1 MPDWM
6 NLAILIG
13 AGLIAISIFTSV
25 LASRLGAPLLL
36 LFLGLGLL
44 VGEDGLGL
52 DFDNAPMAYF
62 VGSVALAVIL
72 FDSGFAT
79 RIRTLRAVAGPAMAL
94 ATMGVLLT
102 AGITAV
108 AAHLLFGLGLVPSLL
123 MGAVVSPT
131 DAAAVFFL
139 MRAGGITVR
148 DRVRSTLEVESGTND
163 PMAIFLTATLVAVLA
178 GDAAGESLGW
188 ALVESFALQ
197 LGIGAVFGIA
207 GGLLIIQAVDRVEL
221 EAGLYPLVV
230 LGLALLLFAGT
241 NMVGGSGFLAVYLAG
256 LLAGNADLRPAAAL
270 QRFQE
275 GMTWLAQIAMFLTLG
290 LLATPSTF
298 GDILLPALALGLF
311 LVVVARPAAV
321 WLTLWP
327 FGFGAGETAFVA
339 WVGLRGAVSIL
350 LAILPLLHA
359 LPRAQM
365 MFNATFVVV
374 LVSLVLQGW
383 TLRAAAR
390 WLKLLVAPKHGPL
403 ERFELVLPGAVH
415 HELVVYHI
423 ARGSPVARGARL
435 PRWGRP
441 SLVVRDGRR
450 SDLHG
455 AGRLQEGDFAYIFT
469 TRRQVSLLDR
479 LFASPTEL
487 NINDREL
494 FGDFVL
500 SATAK
505 LADLGQA
512 YGFEPA
518 EADRGSTIRDR
529 LTREFGEA
537 VGIGDRL
544 AFGPIEL
551 VVRTLADDGKVQT
564 VGLRLGRA
572 HLERGQPAGRHAL
585 QRLLAALRGQPRTE
599 LPPPP
604 AQVEARPIP
613 GRE

>member
-52 DFDNAPMAYF
+52 EFDNAPMAYF

-79 RIRTLRAVAGPAMAL
+79 RIKTLRAVAGPAMAL
-94 ATMGVLLT
+94 ATAGVLLT
-102 AGITAV
+102 AGITAMAV
-108 AAHLLFGLGLVPSLL
+108 HLLFDFTLVPSLL
-123 MGAVVSPT
+123 MGAIVSPT

-178 GDAAGESLGW
+178 GEAAGESLGW

-197 LGIGAVFGIA
+197 LGIGAVFGVA

-230 LGLALLLFAGT
+230 LGLALLLFAAT

-256 LLAGNADLRPAAAL
+256 LLAGNAELRPAAAL

-298 GDILLPALALGLF
+298 GDILLPATALGLF
-311 LVVVARPAAV
+311 LVFVARPVSV
-321 WLTLWP
+321 WLTLLP
-327 FGFGAGETAFVA
+327 FGFSRNETAFVA

-359 LPRAQM
+359 LPRAQT

-383 TLRAAAR
+383 TLSGAAR
-390 WLKLLVAPKHGPL
+390 RLKLLAAPKHGPL

-423 ARGSPVARGARL
+423 AKG
-435 PRWGRP
+435 
-441 SLVVRDGRR
+441 
-450 SDLHG
+450 
-455 AGRLQEGDFAYIFT
+455 
-469 TRRQVSLLDR
+469 
-479 LFASPTEL
+479 
-487 NINDREL
+487 
-494 FGDFVL
+494 
-500 SATAK
+500 
-505 LADLGQA
+505 
-512 YGFEPA
+512 
-518 EADRGSTIRDR
+518 
-529 LTREFGEA
+529 
-537 VGIGDRL
+537 
-544 AFGPIEL
+544 
-551 VVRTLADDGKVQT
+551 
-564 VGLRLGRA
+564 
-572 HLERGQPAGRHAL
+572 
-585 QRLLAALRGQPRTE
+585 
-599 LPPPP
+599 
-604 AQVEARPIP
+604 
-613 GRE
+613 

>member
-52 DFDNAPMAYF
+52 EFDNAPMAYF

-79 RIRTLRAVAGPAMAL
+79 RFRTLRAVAGPAMAL
-94 ATMGVLLT
+94 ASAGVLLT
-102 AGITAV
+102 AGITA
-108 AAHLLFGLGLVPSLL
+108 AAVHLLFGFDLVPSLL

-139 MRAGGITVR
+139 MQAGGITVR

-197 LGIGAVFGIA
+197 LGIGAVSGIA
-207 GGLLIIQAVDRVEL
+207 GGLLIIQAVDRVDL

-230 LGLALLLFAGT
+230 LGLALLLFAAT
-241 NMVGGSGFLAVYLAG
+241 NMLGGSGFLAVYLAG
-256 LLAGNADLRPAAAL
+256 LLAGNAELRPAAAL
-270 QRFQE
+270 RRFQE

-298 GDILLPALALGLF
+298 GDILLPATTLGLF
-311 LVVVARPAAV
+311 LVFVARPVAV
-321 WLTLWP
+321 WLTLLP
-327 FGFGAGETAFVA
+327 FGFSRNETAFVA

-359 LPRAQM
+359 LPRGQTI
-365 MFNATFVVV
+365 FNATFVVV

-383 TLRAAAR
+383 TLSSAAR
-390 WLKLLVAPKHGPL
+390 RLKLLAAPKHGPL

-423 ARGSPVARGARL
+423 AKGSPVARGARL

-441 SLVVRDGRR
+441 SLVVRNGRR

-455 AGRLQEGDFAYIFT
+455 AGRLQAGDFAYIFT

-494 FGDFVL
+494 FGDFIL
-500 SATAK
+500 SAGAK
-505 LADLGQA
+505 LADIGQA
-512 YGFEPA
+512 YGFVPA
-518 EADRGSTIRDR
+518 EADQGLTIRDR
-529 LTREFGEA
+529 MMREFGEA

-551 VVRTLADDGKVQT
+551 VVRTLADDGGVQT

-572 HLERGQPAGRHAL
+572 HLERGQATGPHAL
-585 QRLLAALRGQPRTE
+585 QRLLAALRGQPRAE

-604 AQVEARPIP
+604 KQVDAQPIR